1 MKRYFFYLCAVVF
14 LFACVGGEVLAQNV
28 SPDGLKLENFMVTQG
43 SGFGIKV
50 NFKLRNT
57 LGRDITFDSNGVFV
71 GCRWNS
77 TTDKN
82 NRDFGHTKRNGVLRA
97 GETLEFVA
105 EKRLD
110 AAGEW
115 RFWPAYHL
123 NGHYGPFRWNEKVI
137 TLTETPPKPKKPKSG
152 R

>member
-1 MKRYFFYLCAVVF
+1 VVF

-28 SPDGLKLENFMVTQG
+28 SPDGLKLENFMVTQRSPG
-43 SGFGIKV
+43 ARNIKV
-50 NFKLRNT
+50 DFTLCNT
-57 LGRDITFDSNGVFV
+57 SGRDITFDSNGVFV
-71 GCRWNS
+71 GCRWSS
-77 TTDKN
+77 TTGEN

-97 GETLEFVA
+97 GEILHFNAIKT
-105 EKRLD
+105 LD

-123 NGHYGPFRWNEKVI
+123 NGHYGPLRWNEKVI
-137 TLTETPPKPKKPKSG
+137 TVTETPPKPPKPKSG